1 MPSVMSMDSSH
12 QLRDYNIRDS
22 EFALSSTTWSPAS
35 ASQKSIVFSLVV
47 YAYCAWS
54 SEMFN
59 CLQQKS
65 SMYSKCMTT
74 HQEYAFVFIIYTG
87 YAGIGRRGELQAVL
101 DLLQQCLSRAGGM
114 RVSFYNVFTL
124 SILEMNKSNSTS
136 DLNWQNVRIYSFHLP
151 ELCSLV
157 PGIHNAYMER
167 VGIYTMFGPL
177 KTHFLYTID
186 LCSQWPPLNCAF
198 ILLL

>member
-1 MPSVMSMDSSH
+1 M
-12 QLRDYNIRDS
+12 LY
-22 EFALSSTTWSPAS
+22 
-35 ASQKSIVFSLVV
+35 
-47 YAYCAWS
+47 
-54 SEMFN
+54 

-157 PGIHNAYMER
+157 PGIHSAYNMESGWILSYA
-167 VGIYTMFGPL
+167 VHQSIL
-177 KTHFLYTID
+177 QFLF
-186 LCSQWPPLNCAF
+186 LVCWLQN
-198 ILLL
+198 ILS

>member
-1 MPSVMSMDSSH
+1 MHIVHEAVKCYTVCNKRAACTVNVWQHIKSM
-12 QLRDYNIRDS
+12 L
-22 EFALSSTTWSPAS
+22 L
-35 ASQKSIVFSLVV
+35 FS
-47 YAYCAWS
+47 
-54 SEMFN
+54 
-59 CLQQKS
+59 
-65 SMYSKCMTT
+65 
-74 HQEYAFVFIIYTG
+74 FVFIIYTG

-167 VGIYTMFGPL
+167 VGIYTMLGTL
-177 KTHFLYTID
+177 KTHFLDTID